1 MARVTVSLGIV
12 DVRGGASDARRSE
25 ATDEVRCRVVLVST
39 VGVGPLNLSG
49 PALRAALEGD
59 SREQFEAD
67 FRAALVVVTHT
78 FDVDRLA
85 EVVRRWWV
93 AAGGDQAVA
102 DMDRDAVARAA
113 RLTEREWG
121 EPRPIYVPP
130 VMVNRTGPAVRA
142 ALSGGAL
149 VEFEAQFERALVEAA
164 GTCDHQPVA
173 RVVSRWWAVAV
184 TIANPDPISRDYDNP
199 NLLDAA
205 EFGQSPVWSQRR
217 RA

>member
-1 MARVTVSLGIV
+1 MVRVTVSLGIV
-12 DVRGGASDARRSE
+12 DAGGGVPDAWRSE
-25 ATDEVRCRVVLVST
+25 ATDEVRCRVALVSIME
-39 VGVGPLNLSG
+39 VGSLNLSG
-49 PALRAALEGD
+49 PAVRVALDAD
-59 SREQFEAD
+59 SREQFEAE
-67 FRAALVVVTHT
+67 FRAALVVVTST
-78 FDVDRLA
+78 FDVEMLA

-102 DMDRDAVARAA
+102 DTDRDTAARAA
-113 RLTEREWG
+113 RLTERDWG

-130 VMVNRTGPAVRA
+130 VMVNRTGLAVRA

-164 GTCDHQPVA
+164 GTYNHQPVA

-205 EFGQSPVWSQRR
+205 EFGQSPAPSQRW